1 MYVYVC
7 LADNQSSL
15 SVYDAYEQLL
25 TLRLMKR
32 KESDYT
38 FYEPGSIF
46 SRVYSELFSILT
58 MLENDLHF
66 SQQTK
71 LVALRYAVYIALK
84 SSYFCRLLDSVSF
97 PVSLYCPYAFTCVMI
112 AYKYEEN
119 CERVMS
125 VADIISFPNRF
136 CESLSEYSQM
146 EMEVLS
152 VYAILSHALMMRSLQ
167 WNLHSI
173 TASHFLSLYTSP
185 LLAFAFSS
193 RRAVPHSLV
202 AYCSFFLDLLSSLY
216 KYRQFSPSLQA
227 DVCFSAACRLLHIES
242 ARGRGM
248 MGRWVWDGEY
258 SKLMN
263 PMDLVFSV
271 EEMLWD
277 DYYRLYPEHVKA
289 MEKWALC

>member
-1 MYVYVC
+1 MSSVHYGGPKLQKAMKVVSC
-7 LADNQSSL
+7 PRLIQDSSL
-15 SVYDAYEQLL
+15 SVNDAYEQLL
-25 TLRLMKR
+25 ALRLMKR
-32 KESDYT
+32 KESDYI
-38 FYEPGSIF
+38 FYDPNSIF
-46 SRVYSELFSILT
+46 SRVYSELLSILS
-58 MLENDLHF
+58 MLENELHF

-71 LVALRYAVYIALK
+71 LVAL
-84 SSYFCRLLDSVSF
+84 SYFCRLLDSVSF
-97 PVSLYCPYAFTCVMI
+97 PVSLYCSYAFTCVMI

-136 CESLSEYSQM
+136 CESLSDYSQM
-146 EMEVLS
+146 EVEVLS
-152 VYAILSHALMMRSLQ
+152 VLQ

-193 RRAVPHSLV
+193 RRIVPHSLTV
-202 AYCSFFLDLLSSLY
+202 YCSFFLDLLSSLY

-227 DVCFSAACRLLHIES
+227 DVCFSAACRLLRIE
-242 ARGRGM
+242 
-248 MGRWVWDGEY
+248 WVWDGEY

-263 PMDLVFSV
+263 PVDLVFSV
-271 EEMLWD
+271 EEMLWK
-277 DYYRLYPEHVKA
+277 DYYRLYPEHVKV